1 MRNPAI
7 TVVTS
12 TRAEFGLLRPV
23 VAKLCQ
29 NGPAPALVATGAH
42 LCARLGATVAE
53 IEADPRRRALPGRAA
68 AYFFGGGPRRAG
80 RAHHRAHRRGVRRV
94 FRRAPPGRPGAAGR
108 PVRDLCRGRR
118 GRRAPCP
125 IAHISGGDV
134 TLGAADEYYRHCITH
149 MAALHFPSC
158 ADSARA
164 PCAHGPGAGHGVLC
178 RRFGR

>member
-53 IEADPRRRALPGRAA
+53 IEADPVAAPCLAARLPIFSEEDPGEPVARTIARTVGVFDAYFAAHRPDALVLLGDRFEIFAVAVAA
-68 AYFFGGGPRRAG
+68 AAR
-80 RAHHRAHRRGVRRV
+80 HV
-94 FRRAPPGRPGAAGR
+94 
-108 PVRDLCRGRR
+108 
-118 GRRAPCP
+118 P

-134 TLGAADEYYRHCITH
+134 TLGAADEYYRHCGQR
-149 MAALHFPSC
+149 
-158 ADSARA
+158 RA

>member
-53 IEADPRRRALPGRAA
+53 IEADPVARSEG
-68 AYFFGGGPRRAG
+68 
-80 RAHHRAHRRGVRRV
+80 AHV
-94 FRRAPPGRPGAAGR
+94 
-108 PVRDLCRGRR
+108 
-118 GRRAPCP
+118 
-125 IAHISGGDV
+125 
-134 TLGAADEYYRHCITH
+134 
-149 MAALHFPSC
+149 
-158 ADSARA
+158 
-164 PCAHGPGAGHGVLC
+164 
-178 RRFGR
+178 